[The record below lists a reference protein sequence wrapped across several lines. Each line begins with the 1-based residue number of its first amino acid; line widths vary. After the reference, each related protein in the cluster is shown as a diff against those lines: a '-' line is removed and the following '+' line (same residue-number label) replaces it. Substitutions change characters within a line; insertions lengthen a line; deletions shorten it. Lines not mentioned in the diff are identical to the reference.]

1 MDTVAATVD
10 PLGLWVSQW
19 IHLRTRQT
27 KSTEIWKSQDCITN
41 ICHINMSL
49 IYVIYIYVTIIFMWR
64 ETTSLFFFHI
74 LHCSVCLVT
83 DPDFCFL
90 LPSISIHFHP
100 LSVTF
105 LIFPRKTMQTYA
117 KSTSLGLGPTWTN
130 MDRHIS
136 GPSTGEDQK
145 TSGFRCHV
153 GPRLSPWMHPSGT
166 NQDGFRDVYVQ

>member
-1 MDTVAATVD
+1 
-10 PLGLWVSQW
+10 
-19 IHLRTRQT
+19 
-27 KSTEIWKSQDCITN
+27 
-41 ICHINMSL
+41 MSY
-49 IYVIYIYVTIIFMWR
+49 IYIYIYIYIYVTIIFMWR
-64 ETTSLFFFHI
+64 ETTSLFFFKHI

-90 LPSISIHFHP
+90 LPSISIHFHPFPSISIHFHPFPSISIHFHP

>member
-1 MDTVAATVD
+1 
-10 PLGLWVSQW
+10 
-19 IHLRTRQT
+19 
-27 KSTEIWKSQDCITN
+27 
-41 ICHINMSL
+41 MSL
-49 IYVIYIYVTIIFMWR
+49 IYVIYIYICHYNIYVKRDDF
-64 ETTSLFFFHI
+64 SVFFFLNI
-74 LHCSVCLVT
+74 
-83 DPDFCFL
+83 FCTALFAL
-90 LPSISIHFHP
+90 LQIQTFVFSFHPFPSISIHFHP